1 VTDIDI
7 SRAPQF
13 NIQATSIG
21 EAVVLEVHGDLD
33 ALTIPELEVAI
44 RRSLADEPAALIV
57 DLSKLRFLGS
67 AGMSVLIAASEAVG
81 STRRFGVVAD
91 GPTTGRPMKIVG
103 LDDILSIYPT
113 LDAALADID

>member
-1 VTDIDI
+1 MTDIDI

-21 EAVVLEVHGDLD
+21 AAVVLEVHGDLD
-33 ALTIPELEVAI
+33 ALTIPELEEAI
-44 RRSLADEPAALIV
+44 RGSLADEPAALIV

-67 AGMSVLIAASEAVG
+67 AGMSVLIAANEAVG
-81 STRRFGVVAD
+81 RTQRFGVVAD
-91 GPTTGRPMKIVG
+91 GPTTSRPMKILG
-103 LDDILSIYPT
+103 LDGTLSIYPT